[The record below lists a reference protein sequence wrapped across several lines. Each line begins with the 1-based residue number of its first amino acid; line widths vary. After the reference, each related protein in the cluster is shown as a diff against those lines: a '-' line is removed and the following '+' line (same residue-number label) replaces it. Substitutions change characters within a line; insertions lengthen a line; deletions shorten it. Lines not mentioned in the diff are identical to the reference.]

1 MAQLAGAL
9 VSYGVQRGDRV
20 LIYMPMIPEA
30 VVAMLA
36 TVRIGAVHSLVFGG
50 KKSISCPNLRI
61 PSSLDSLFQTFEV
74 NNFEATCCQFV
85 SAECEPTGALLVRRE
100 WAVRLLVLAAVHI
113 INGST

>member
-1 MAQLAGAL
+1 LAGAL

-50 KKSISCPNLRI
+50 NKSGGPTCVFRPRLTRY
-61 PSSLDSLFQTFEV
+61 FQLLKSTT
-74 NNFEATCCQFV
+74 FEATCCQLV
-85 SAECEPTGALLVRRE
+85 SAECEPVGAVLVRGR
-100 WAVRLLVLAAVHI
+100 WAVRLL
-113 INGST
+113 